1 MPISFLEQN
10 LPIEPRLKARMFV
23 REFASHRYGIFK
35 ESGFRYDYM
44 YPPFASLPGLP
55 TSGTA
60 AGVSAL
66 RNNNSNSNS
75 NRNKTNL
82 LNQQGQLALI
92 VEQASQQQHNAS
104 GSQANSNEQLQA
116 SIRGFDEFWNECGFE
131 TSPASG
137 LPTSNSINCSPYLT
151 KPSTAEGFGS
161 RQQSS
166 SASSPYSFN
175 LMSTDPFSYADLSSR
190 EAQARLTS
198 QPLPVEW
205 RDLSASSS
213 ASGGSSS
220 DSVKWHFCGENFPLL
235 DPSAA
240 SSSSSASASASS
252 LLTNEQQFNNRA
264 QKGQNLAHNQLA
276 TNKQNVMCNERSALD
291 VIRLSEDFRRT
302 PYR

>member
-10 LPIEPRLKARMFV
+10 QAIEPRLKARMFV

-55 TSGTA
+55 TA
-60 AGVSAL
+60 VAGISTVFQ
-66 RNNNSNSNS
+66 RN
-75 NRNKTNL
+75 NRNKTNP

-92 VEQASQQQHNAS
+92 GEQANYYQQQHNVSA
-104 GSQANSNEQLQA
+104 GGQQTNSNNNDQLQA
-116 SIRGFDEFWNECGFE
+116 SIRGFDEFWNECSFE

-151 KPSTAEGFGS
+151 KQATETGS
-161 RQQSS
+161 SGSGNKQQQSGLS
-166 SASSPYSFN
+166 TGPSFN

-190 EAQARLTS
+190 EAQARLTN

-205 RDLSASSS
+205 RDLSGGTSS
-213 ASGGSSS
+213 ASVGSSS
-220 DSVKWHFCGENFPLL
+220 SESVKWHFCGENFPLL
-235 DPSAA
+235 DPSMMT
-240 SSSSSASASASS
+240 SSM
-252 LLTNEQQFNNRA
+252 LTHEQQFNNRL

-291 VIRLSEDFRRT
+291 VIKSSEDFRRT
-302 PYR
+302 PFR